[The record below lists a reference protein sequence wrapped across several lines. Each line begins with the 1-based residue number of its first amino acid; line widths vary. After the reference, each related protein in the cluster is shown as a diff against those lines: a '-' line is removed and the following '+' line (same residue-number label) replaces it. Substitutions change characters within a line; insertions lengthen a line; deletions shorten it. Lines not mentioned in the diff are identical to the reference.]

1 MPVVSYASILS
12 NLFFMDHVI
21 VTKGV
26 NEVDQKQEEIG
37 PGVVVLSP
45 SLQVLFINRRAV
57 ALLNQ
62 LEQTAESIGPNRD
75 LAAPMR
81 QHCQDIIETLEARL
95 SSHNWEQF
103 QQCRTIGDSDH
114 SSIILKGFGIPDR
127 RGLSYSRIVML
138 LSPLIQPIPAI
149 NGEESSSITAR
160 ISPKKVSV

>member
-1 MPVVSYASILS
+1 MPHLHTIESFLYGPRHL
-12 NLFFMDHVI
+12 NE
-21 VTKGV
+21 GV
-26 NEVDQKQEEIG
+26 NEVNQKQEETG

-62 LEQTAESIGPNRD
+62 LEHTAESIGPNRYI
-75 LAAPMR
+75 AAPMR
-81 QHCQDIIETLEARL
+81 QHCQDIIEILEARL

-114 SSIILKGFGIPDR
+114 SIILKGFGIPDR

-138 LSPLIQPIPAI
+138 LSPPIMQSIPEI
-149 NGEESSSITAR
+149 NGEESSSIIDR
-160 ISPKKVSV
+160 IA